1 MGINFDEQP
10 PQLLGKNVATRGN
23 TIKREMAGML
33 VLFTSMRAKAKPDGP
48 ISITRYAKV
57 EATAVPPVGLRP
69 FKINDF
75 SVRANCAQ

>member
-1 MGINFDEQP
+1 MLIGAN
-10 PQLLGKNVATRGN
+10 ASS
-23 TIKREMAGML
+23 TIGSGSL
-33 VLFTSMRAKAKPDGP
+33 VNAMRAKAKPDGP